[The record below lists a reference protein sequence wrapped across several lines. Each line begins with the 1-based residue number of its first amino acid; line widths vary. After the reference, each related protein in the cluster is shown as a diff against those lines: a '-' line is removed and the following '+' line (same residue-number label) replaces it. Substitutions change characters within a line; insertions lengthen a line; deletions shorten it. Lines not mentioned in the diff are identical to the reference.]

1 MHPCATCISH
11 SWFVCPLNR
20 FRSLQILTRATAHL
34 VRTEPRAHASATRHI
49 LARASLGSQVACVV
63 QVSTICCHIQILI
76 LSLIYPL
83 TARVVGAPQMIL
95 QPVSSNGESLA
106 KYNLTEPIPLQV
118 EHVAVE
124 FIVEPFRQIRD
135 KISRLLTCARNFERT
150 WSKIMDWTA
159 SFLSVEP
166 NQDEIKV
173 CRWNAKLR
181 FYFQILTSVPVPRV
195 WTVVDV

>member
-1 MHPCATCISH
+1 MCNSVSYVNFHRITSHPFNFHCFSFDSRASGQT
-11 SWFVCPLNR
+11 
-20 FRSLQILTRATAHL
+20 LTRVTARP
-34 VRTEPRAHASATRHI
+34 VRTGPRAHELVTRHS
-49 LARASLGSQVACVV
+49 LARVFLDSQTACVV

-95 QPVSSNGESLA
+95 QPVSLNGESLA

-150 WSKIMDWTA
+150 
-159 SFLSVEP
+159 
-166 NQDEIKV
+166 
-173 CRWNAKLR
+173 
-181 FYFQILTSVPVPRV
+181 
-195 WTVVDV
+195 